1 MNPSQ
6 PPQNNNRVPK
16 LRPPLPKPSLTPEE
30 RKIWLAS
37 HNAPADMLMISHA
50 EFRQMTVGMINGQRT
65 LLVLKATVEETA
77 NHLDNY
83 WRTQP
88 DLPTAARAAV
98 HDARRFHRI
107 AERCLNDVDSF
118 LTLTQSLAN
127 HMDDPTGLA
136 IIYEEANRIGE
147 TLAFIKEQMAL
158 RLEPE
163 ITKPQEEPKKP

>member
-6 PPQNNNRVPK
+6 PPRPNLNGAPK

-37 HNAPADMLMISHA
+37 HNAPADMLMISA
-50 EFRQMTVGMINGQRT
+50 SEFRQMSMGMINGQRALT
-65 LLVLKATVEETA
+65 ALKTACEETA

-88 DLPTAARAAV
+88 DLATAARAAV
-98 HDARRFHRI
+98 HDAKRFHLI
-107 AERCLNDVDSF
+107 AERCLTDVDSF
-118 LTLTQSLAN
+118 LTLTQSLSN

-147 TLAFIKEQMAL
+147 TLAFIREQMAL
-158 RLEPE
+158 PLPVE
-163 ITKPQEEPKKP
+163 TPKT